1 LRPFIDL
8 ILPSF
13 PIHAF
18 PTGIEPYRPPQ
29 SIKDSQIS
37 KITCCDDTFAA
48 LSSNGEV
55 FTFSAPSSDTNPG
68 EGRAFKPQRVWALR
82 KKSSAVKVS
91 PYLLVLSS
99 SSFLSCFQDVALGSD
114 GSIIICTESG
124 HVFVRTRNTKSQSG
138 KTFKFERVPFIQR
151 VTQVCAN
158 STGAFGALRI
168 DYEPAPIEVN
178 GNDIA
183 QDLKMVQPYLDFY
196 LNRHTEEVGSTKDG
210 ASNPTRT
217 RSRSVGD
224 LGPSLHFDDEPEDAS
239 IECDIASV
247 LELIEVLEGEQR
259 MRKAGGGNL
268 NYTGVRLPHGADAMV
283 HVQSGAAFPVHRV
296 ILASRSQVLENILFG
311 SKLQVGD
318 QHSNNH
324 HHHQHIHIRLLSARP
339 GPGLGV
345 FKVARLEF
353 SGCHPL
359 SVLIFLR
366 YLYSDELLAV
376 WDRRISVGVSKQ
388 LAVVDADPVRVK
400 AELQALAKMLDLPT
414 LALALEAPGKREP
427 APSMAGDMQRLF
439 DAVHS
444 TATAV
449 IPPKTT
455 TTTPLAPDVV
465 LQLADK
471 EVCCHSVMLRARSPL
486 FAGFF
491 DLGDWTAK
499 RWDTDGRV
507 RVDMRHFGWHVVRFV
522 LRFMCCGG
530 DKEMFYVLGK
540 KFSVCASL
548 FCSYF

>member
-1 LRPFIDL
+1 
-8 ILPSF
+8 
-13 PIHAF
+13 
-18 PTGIEPYRPPQ
+18 
-29 SIKDSQIS
+29 
-37 KITCCDDTFAA
+37 
-48 LSSNGEV
+48 
-55 FTFSAPSSDTNPG
+55 
-68 EGRAFKPQRVWALR
+68 
-82 KKSSAVKVS
+82 
-91 PYLLVLSS
+91 
-99 SSFLSCFQDVALGSD
+99 
-114 GSIIICTESG
+114 
-124 HVFVRTRNTKSQSG
+124 
-138 KTFKFERVPFIQR
+138 VPFIQR

-168 DYEPAPIEVN
+168 DYEPSPIEVN

-196 LNRHTEEVGSTKDG
+196 LSQDTGSKTKDG
-210 ASNPTRT
+210 APMPMKT
-217 RSRSVGD
+217 RSYSVGD
-224 LGPSLHFDDEPEDAS
+224 LGPSLHFDDEPEDAG

-268 NYTGVRLPHGADAMV
+268 NYSGVRLPHGADAMV

-296 ILASRSQVLENILFG
+296 ILASRSQVLENILLG

-324 HHHQHIHIRLLSARP
+324 HQINIRLLSARP

-359 SVLIFLR
+359 SILVFLR

-376 WDRRISVGVSKQ
+376 WDRRISVRVAKQ
-388 LAVVDADPVRVK
+388 LAIVDANPVRVK
-400 AELQALAKMLDLPT
+400 AELQALAKILDLPT
-414 LALALEAPGKREP
+414 LALALEAPGKREL
-427 APSMAGDMQRLF
+427 APSMAKDMQRLF

-444 TATAV
+444 TTTV
-449 IPPKTT
+449 ITPKTT
-455 TTTPLAPDVV
+455 PLTPDVV

-471 EVCCHSVMLRARSPL
+471 EVYCHSVILRARSPL

-499 RWDTDGRV
+499 RWDADGRV
-507 RVDMRHFGWHVVRFV
+507 RVDMKHFGWHVMQFV
-522 LRFMCCGG
+522 LRFMSCGA

-540 KFSVCASL
+540 ISLAFVHLCCISDAYFPDFVHSVEEVLHFMFEVLACAVS
-548 FCSYF
+548 

>member
-1 LRPFIDL
+1 MLL
-8 ILPSF
+8 
-13 PIHAF
+13 
-18 PTGIEPYRPPQ
+18 
-29 SIKDSQIS
+29 
-37 KITCCDDTFAA
+37 A
-48 LSSNGEV
+48 LSS
-55 FTFSAPSSDTNPG
+55 FS
-68 EGRAFKPQRVWALR
+68 
-82 KKSSAVKVS
+82 
-91 PYLLVLSS
+91 LLN
-99 SSFLSCFQDVALGSD
+99 CFQDVALGSD

-178 GNDIA
+178 GNDVA
-183 QDLKMVQPYLDFY
+183 QDLKMAQPYLDFY
-196 LNRHTEEVGSTKDG
+196 LNRHTGEAGSTKDG
-210 ASNPTRT
+210 APKPTRT
-217 RSRSVGD
+217 RSCSVGD
-224 LGPSLHFDDEPEDAS
+224 LGSSLHFDDEPEDAG

-324 HHHQHIHIRLLSARP
+324 QHVNIRLLSARP

-359 SVLIFLR
+359 SVLVFLR

-376 WDRRISVGVSKQ
+376 WDRRISVRVSKQ
-388 LAVVDADPVRVK
+388 LAVVDANPVRVK
-400 AELQALAKMLDLPT
+400 TELQALAKILDLPT

-427 APSMAGDMQRLF
+427 APSMAKDMQRLF

-444 TATAV
+444 IT
-449 IPPKTT
+449 PPKT

-465 LQLADK
+465 LQLADR
-471 EVCCHSVMLRARSPL
+471 EVCCHSVILRARSPL

-507 RVDMRHFGWHVVRFV
+507 RVDMKHFGWHVMEFV

-540 KFSVCASL
+540 FSLAFACLFVGFLMPVFQILFIPWRRYCISCSRSL
-548 FCSYF
+548 HVR